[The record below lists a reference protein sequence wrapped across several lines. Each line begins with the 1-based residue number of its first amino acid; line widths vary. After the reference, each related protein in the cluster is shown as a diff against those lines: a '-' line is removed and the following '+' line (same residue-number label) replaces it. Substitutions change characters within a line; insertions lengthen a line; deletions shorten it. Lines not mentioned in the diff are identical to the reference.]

1 MCRWSCRHRGKKKRV
16 ECTDLKWIKKMV
28 VTNWKS
34 RRILLYHTK
43 TAFLLWKSW
52 FTEVFYLRGVKY
64 GKGDLKILSWY
75 LVVFCNWWFLSWS
88 TNTTLRTP
96 FTAME
101 CRYSWKSTWNYPG
114 FLIAMTFCMSDSFHS
129 FIISYGVLVTSVM
142 EIACG
147 MSFTLIDLSRSSW
160 QVLFSQPLTLCDNL

>member
-1 MCRWSCRHRGKKKRV
+1 MKELVWAWG
-16 ECTDLKWIKKMV
+16 
-28 VTNWKS
+28 
-34 RRILLYHTK
+34 
-43 TAFLLWKSW
+43 
-52 FTEVFYLRGVKY
+52 GVKY

-160 QVLFSQPLTLCDNL
+160 QVLPAFDFMWQPVVSLSHIRQMTRHIPQDQGCFVTVIKWLLDCWC